1 MNKRIE
7 KKDTIIMW
15 ITSFICL
22 LPIILS
28 VVIYQDLP
36 VQIAV
41 HWNNTGTADGYLP
54 KSIAAIGL
62 PILFLAVNLYTKIR
76 LFGDP
81 KRAAHS
87 EALRL
92 LSIWLIPLLSLI
104 IVPVT
109 LFISMGVNIPI
120 ALISL
125 VTAGGL
131 MIICGNYLP
140 KCRRNYTIGLKL
152 PWTLHS
158 DDNWNKTHRLAGI
171 LWIFGGIIIIVSAFL
186 LTNNLVYGVPL
197 TITVVLILAIVPVM
211 YSFFLYK
218 GQEKQ

>member
-1 MNKRIE
+1 MNKRLE
-7 KKDTIIMW
+7 KKEKVIMW
-15 ITSFICL
+15 ITSIICVM
-22 LPIILS
+22 PIILS

-36 VQIAV
+36 DQIAV
-41 HWNNTGTADGYLP
+41 HWNNAGTADGYLP
-54 KSIAAIGL
+54 RSIAAIGL
-62 PILFLAVNLYTKIR
+62 PILFLAVNLYSKIR

-87 EALRL
+87 EALKL
-92 LSIWLIPLLSLI
+92 LSIWLIPLLALV

-109 LFISMGVNIPI
+109 LFISMGLNIPI

-131 MIICGNYLP
+131 MIICGNYIP
-140 KCRRNYTIGLKL
+140 KCRRNYTMGLKL
-152 PWTLHS
+152 PWTLNS

-171 LWIFGGIIIIVSAFL
+171 LWILGGIIIIISAFL
-186 LTNNLVYGVPL
+186 LANNLIFGVPV
-197 TITVVLILAIVPVM
+197 TIAVILILAVAPVL

-218 GQEKQ
+218 GQEK

>member
-1 MNKRIE
+1 MNKRLE
-7 KKDTIIMW
+7 KKEKVIMW
-15 ITSFICL
+15 ITSIICVM
-22 LPIILS
+22 PIILS

-36 VQIAV
+36 DQIAV
-41 HWNNTGTADGYLP
+41 HWNNAGTADGYLP
-54 KSIAAIGL
+54 RSIAAIGL
-62 PILFLAVNLYTKIR
+62 PILFLAVNLYSKIR

-87 EALRL
+87 EALKL
-92 LSIWLIPLLSLI
+92 ISIWLIPLLALV

-109 LFISMGVNIPI
+109 LFISMGLNIPI

-131 MIICGNYLP
+131 MIICGNYIP
-140 KCRRNYTIGLKL
+140 KCRRNYTMGLKL

-171 LWIFGGIIIIVSAFL
+171 LWILGGIIIIISAFL
-186 LTNNLVYGVPL
+186 LANNLIFGVPV
-197 TITVVLILAIVPVM
+197 TIAVILILAVAPVL

-218 GQEKQ
+218 GQGK

>member
-62 PILFLAVNLYTKIR
+62 PILFLAVIYIPKYVYLAIPKEQHT
-76 LFGDP
+76 P
-81 KRAAHS
+81 KR
-87 EALRL
+87 
-92 LSIWLIPLLSLI
+92 
-104 IVPVT
+104 
-109 LFISMGVNIPI
+109 
-120 ALISL
+120 
-125 VTAGGL
+125 
-131 MIICGNYLP
+131 
-140 KCRRNYTIGLKL
+140 
-152 PWTLHS
+152 
-158 DDNWNKTHRLAGI
+158 
-171 LWIFGGIIIIVSAFL
+171 
-186 LTNNLVYGVPL
+186 
-197 TITVVLILAIVPVM
+197 
-211 YSFFLYK
+211 
-218 GQEKQ
+218 

>member
-1 MNKRIE
+1 MNKRLE
-7 KKDTIIMW
+7 KKEKVIMW
-15 ITSFICL
+15 ITSIICV

-36 VQIAV
+36 DQIVV
-41 HWNNTGTADGYLP
+41 HWNYAGTADGYLP

-62 PILFLAVNLYTKIR
+62 PILFLAVNLYSKIR

-87 EALRL
+87 EALKL
-92 LSIWLIPLLSLI
+92 ISIWLIPLLALV

-109 LFISMGVNIPI
+109 LFISMGLNIPI

-131 MIICGNYLP
+131 MIICGNYIP
-140 KCRRNYTIGLKL
+140 KCRRNYTMGLKL

-171 LWIFGGIIIIVSAFL
+171 LWILGGIIIIISAFL
-186 LTNNLVYGVPL
+186 LANNLIFGVPV
-197 TITVVLILAIVPVM
+197 TIAVILILAVAPVL

-218 GQEKQ
+218 GQGK

>member
-1 MNKRIE
+1 MNKRLE
-7 KKDTIIMW
+7 KKEKVIMW
-15 ITSFICL
+15 ITSIICV

-36 VQIAV
+36 DQIAV
-41 HWNNTGTADGYLP
+41 HWNNAGTADGYLP
-54 KSIAAIGL
+54 RSIAAIGL
-62 PILFLAVNLYTKIR
+62 PILFLAVNLYSKIR

-87 EALRL
+87 EALKL
-92 LSIWLIPLLSLI
+92 ISIWLIPLLALV

-109 LFISMGVNIPI
+109 LFISMGLNIPI

-131 MIICGNYLP
+131 MIICGNYIP
-140 KCRRNYTIGLKL
+140 KCRRNYTMGLKL

-171 LWIFGGIIIIVSAFL
+171 LWILGGIIIIISAFL
-186 LTNNLVYGVPL
+186 LANNLIFGVPV
-197 TITVVLILAIVPVM
+197 TIAVILILAVAPVL

-218 GQEKQ
+218 GQGK

>member
-41 HWNNTGTADGYLP
+41 HWNNTGNADGYLP

-62 PILFLAVNLYTKIR
+62 PILFLAVNLYSKIR

>member
-1 MNKRIE
+1 MNKRLE
-7 KKDTIIMW
+7 KKEKVIMW
-15 ITSFICL
+15 ITSIICVM
-22 LPIILS
+22 PIILS

-36 VQIAV
+36 DQIAV
-41 HWNNTGTADGYLP
+41 HWNNAGTADGYLP
-54 KSIAAIGL
+54 RSIAAIGL
-62 PILFLAVNLYTKIR
+62 PILFLAVNLYSKIR

-87 EALRL
+87 EALKL
-92 LSIWLIPLLSLI
+92 ISIWLIPLLALV

-109 LFISMGVNIPI
+109 LFISMGLNIPI

-131 MIICGNYLP
+131 MIICGNYIP
-140 KCRRNYTIGLKL
+140 KCRRNYTMGLKL

-171 LWIFGGIIIIVSAFL
+171 LWILGGIIIIISAFL
-186 LTNNLVYGVPL
+186 LANNLIFGVPV
-197 TITVVLILAIVPVM
+197 TIAVILILAVAPVL

-218 GQEKQ
+218 GQEK